1 VDSTKE
7 EAAVMVARMLGDPA
21 FASSLAQE
29 FEHSAPDKE
38 KAASLEKVL
47 RRYET
52 KPRLGARPNA
62 SAYGGMNDARTLR
75 ALDRSLL
82 AHKGIEKI
90 SAGLLQV
97 RLYASAEQGV
107 TASQL
112 GQTLVAF
119 EPAGDDK
126 LWDTVQAYDSQGNLF
141 HLDARRAPSYPVL
154 IVDID
159 GREDMRAGLTVANLL
174 LRDEGL
180 QNRAKPSLPLF
191 AQPRSAN
198 RERLETAKLEKISL
212 KDDQEP
218 WISGAAEVYALV
230 SGVQPTQSKVQIEL
244 VDMPYLFY
252 DNRIYTPDQILIF
265 WANYGFGA
273 ANVQLYEHDDNTS
286 YKDLAVAL
294 TTAVTG
300 IVGVFKPEAVALTT
314 IAQAVMK
321 AMPDAWFKNNDDYL
335 DSFYTLEKD
344 KRYVDYVGAAR
355 NAVLTLTPFQL
366 EGDIAPETN

>member
-1 VDSTKE
+1 
-7 EAAVMVARMLGDPA
+7 
-21 FASSLAQE
+21 
-29 FEHSAPDKE
+29 
-38 KAASLEKVL
+38 
-47 RRYET
+47 
-52 KPRLGARPNA
+52 
-62 SAYGGMNDARTLR
+62 
-75 ALDRSLL
+75 
-82 AHKGIEKI
+82 
-90 SAGLLQV
+90 
-97 RLYASAEQGV
+97 
-107 TASQL
+107 
-112 GQTLVAF
+112 VAF